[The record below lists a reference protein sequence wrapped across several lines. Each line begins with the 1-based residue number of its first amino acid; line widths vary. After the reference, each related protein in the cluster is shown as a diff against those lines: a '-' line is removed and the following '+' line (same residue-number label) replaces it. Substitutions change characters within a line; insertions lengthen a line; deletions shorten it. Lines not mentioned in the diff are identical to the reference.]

1 MAIAAEVTDNNNIE
15 HDGHTE
21 KLVHLSEFAA
31 SLQAEIDE
39 FIAILENAKNRSYT
53 EERRSSSDRE
63 TRFNR

>member
-15 HDGHTE
+15 HDRHTE